1 MKKAKN
7 KTAHAIKSIAERMAN
22 MACGSA
28 SAWGMYS
35 PTITKSFGSSAK
47 ATLYA
52 DSSYAY
58 GTTTCSGKDCTVSV
72 TYHGTTKY
80 GSGYGYANAKNS
92 ASGSGTRASSYHTA
106 GGYSTNIS
114 Y

>member
-1 MKKAKN
+1 MTSN
-7 KTAHAIKSIAERMAN
+7 TFITFNVYSCCNWCLSQLNAERMILINGDLKKIFA
-22 MACGSA
+22 G
-28 SAWGMYS
+28 G
-35 PTITKSFGSSAK
+35 
-47 ATLYA
+47 
-52 DSSYAY
+52 SSYAY

>member
-28 SAWGMYS
+28 SAWGMYQ
-35 PTITKSFGSSAK
+35 PKEPKKLDKSK
-47 ATLYA
+47 
-52 DSSYAY
+52 SSYAY

>member
-1 MKKAKN
+1 MTSN
-7 KTAHAIKSIAERMAN
+7 TFITFNVYSCCNWCLSQLNAERMILINGDLKKIFA
-22 MACGSA
+22 
-28 SAWGMYS
+28 
-35 PTITKSFGSSAK
+35 
-47 ATLYA
+47 
-52 DSSYAY
+52 
-58 GTTTCSGKDCTVSV
+58 DCTVSV

>member
-1 MKKAKN
+1 MIKKLTN
-7 KTAHAIKSIAERMAN
+7 H
-22 MACGSA
+22 
-28 SAWGMYS
+28 
-35 PTITKSFGSSAK
+35 
-47 ATLYA
+47 
-52 DSSYAY
+52 SYAY

-72 TYHGTTKY
+72 TYNGTTKY

>member
-1 MKKAKN
+1 MTSN
-7 KTAHAIKSIAERMAN
+7 TVITFNVYSCCNWCLSQLNAERMILIN
-22 MACGSA
+22 
-28 SAWGMYS
+28 
-35 PTITKSFGSSAK
+35 
-47 ATLYA
+47 
-52 DSSYAY
+52 

>member
-1 MKKAKN
+1 MPKEWQ
-7 KTAHAIKSIAERMAN
+7 TWRVVRHQL
-22 MACGSA
+22 G
-28 SAWGMYS
+28 G
-35 PTITKSFGSSAK
+35 
-47 ATLYA
+47 
-52 DSSYAY
+52 SYAY